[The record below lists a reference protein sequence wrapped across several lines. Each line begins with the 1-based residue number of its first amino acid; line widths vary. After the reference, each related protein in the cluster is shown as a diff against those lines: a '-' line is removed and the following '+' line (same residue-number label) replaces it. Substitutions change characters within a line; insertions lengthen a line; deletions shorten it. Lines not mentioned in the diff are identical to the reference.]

1 MVDND
6 GDQEPCPAQCAEY
19 ERTDRRY
26 APENH
31 TQLIFDLAGIPV
43 GKICR
48 DGSEYDGDEREDDKE
63 GKNEIIWHCVGP
75 AADVSAAEADVYVL
89 SYFDRRTRTL
99 PSPDSMKMF
108 ILPSAES

>member
-1 MVDND
+1 
-6 GDQEPCPAQCAEY
+6 
-19 ERTDRRY
+19 
-26 APENH
+26 
-31 TQLIFDLAGIPV
+31 
-43 GKICR
+43 
-48 DGSEYDGDEREDDKE
+48 
-63 GKNEIIWHCVGP
+63 VGP